1 MAVIRG
7 KFLLR
12 EDIWFDEKPANIP
25 QVDVVYYYYQATPP
39 VIPEIEFD
47 EEYTLLLDLQ
57 QEQSKIWENIKRE
70 NRYKIRKAVK
80 KDELIHEYW
89 NKINFDV
96 INCFWDFYNQFALQ
110 QGLKKLKKIEI
121 ERLVSYAKS
130 GVLHLSRVTS
140 KDGKTLAWRAYYYN
154 KNRVIN
160 LHSASLKNYLD
171 PSYNQMIGRANRYH
185 CWQDILKFKSLGALL
200 YDFGGL
206 YVNTAN
212 QHLLNINQ
220 FKEEFAG
227 EVVRTF
233 NWRQGVTLKGKLFLQ
248 LRKILVSSPSHE
260 STNSLHR
267 LSPEFVN

>member
-7 KFLLR
+7 RFLLR
-12 EDIWFDEKPANIP
+12 EDIWFDEKPANLP
-25 QVDVVYYYYQATPP
+25 QVDVVYYYYQPTPP
-39 VIPEIEFD
+39 PTPAIEFD

-57 QEQSKIWENIKRE
+57 QEPNKIWENIKRE
-70 NRYKIRKAVK
+70 NRYKIRKAME
-80 KDELIHEYW
+80 KDELVYEYL
-89 NKINFDV
+89 NKINLEILKNFS
-96 INCFWDFYNQFALQ
+96 DFHYQFTLQ
-110 QGLKKLKKIEI
+110 QGLKKLSNLEI
-121 ERLVSYAKS
+121 ERLTSYANT

-140 KDGKTLAWRAYYYN
+140 KDGKTLVWRAYYYN

-160 LHSASLKNYLD
+160 LHSASLKNYLE

-185 CWQDILKFKSLGALL
+185 CWQDILKFKNLGALQ

-227 EVVRTF
+227 EVVRNF

-248 LRKILVSSPSHE
+248 LRHLLVSYPTHEPTSSP
-260 STNSLHR
+260 HR
-267 LSPEFVN
+267 LSPEYVN